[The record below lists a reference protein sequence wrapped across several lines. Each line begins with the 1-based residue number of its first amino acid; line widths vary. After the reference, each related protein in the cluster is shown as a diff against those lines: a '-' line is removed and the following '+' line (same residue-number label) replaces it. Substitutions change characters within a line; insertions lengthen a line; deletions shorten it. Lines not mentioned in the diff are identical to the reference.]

1 MRVDFEH
8 DNMSEEE
15 MIREIKLLNDK
26 LLHAEQVKTDF
37 LSNIKNEINNPMTSI
52 LGLLK
57 MIITSP
63 NDHEGNQKK
72 ARLIYNEVHN
82 LNFQIRNVFIA
93 AEIEAGNANL
103 EVTQVNMHKLVSD
116 IIHSFENQF
125 EKKNISI
132 DWKQGAHKI
141 FASDKEMVH
150 LIIANLL
157 SNAIKFSHHDAS
169 ILLELGVDDNGNLTI
184 LCQDFGVGIDEGRL
198 QEIFDRF
205 KQLDS
210 GTKKEFAGHG
220 LGLSIVHS
228 LVDLL
233 DGELFIDSKVDVGT
247 SFKVV
252 VPPATLYESDMEF
265 YGDDDAI
272 FFDSDDS
279 NEEVF

>member
-1 MRVDFEH
+1 M
-8 DNMSEEE
+8 
-15 MIREIKLLNDK
+15 
-26 LLHAEQVKTDF
+26 
-37 LSNIKNEINNPMTSI
+37 

-63 NDHEGNQKK
+63 DDHEGNIKK
-72 ARLIYNEVHN
+72 ARLIYNEVHS

-93 AEIEAGNANL
+93 AEIEAGNATL
-103 EVTQVNMHKLVSD
+103 EVTQVNTHKLVSD

-132 DWKQGAHKI
+132 DWRQGPNKVFI
-141 FASDKEMVH
+141 TDKEMLH
-150 LIIANLL
+150 LIISNLL
-157 SNAIKFSHHDAS
+157 SNAIKFSSHDS
-169 ILLELGVDDNGNLTI
+169 NILLELSADDNNNLVI
-184 LCQDFGVGIDEGRL
+184 HCKDSGVGIEDSRL
-198 QEIFDRF
+198 KEIFDRF

-233 DGELFIDSKVDVGT
+233 DGELFIDSTVGEGT
-247 SFKVV
+247 SFKINI
-252 VPPATLYESDMEF
+252 PPASLHESDMEF

-272 FFDSDDS
+272 FFDSNDGK
-279 NEEVF
+279 EEEF

>member
-15 MIREIKLLNDK
+15 MIQELKRLNEK

-57 MIITSP
+57 MMITNP
-63 NDHEGNQKK
+63 NDHEGNHKK
-72 ARLIYNEVHN
+72 AKLIYNEVHN

-93 AEIEAGNANL
+93 AEIEAGNATI
-103 EVTQVNMHKLVSD
+103 ETTQVNTHKLVSD
-116 IIHSFENQF
+116 IIHAFDNQF

-132 DWKQGAHKI
+132 DWKQGAHKH
-141 FASDKEMVH
+141 FNSDKEMLN
-150 LIIANLL
+150 LIISNLV
-157 SNAIKFSHHDAS
+157 SNAIKFSHNDSS
-169 ILLELGVDDNGNLTI
+169 ILLHVDVDESENLNI
-184 LCQDFGVGIDEGRL
+184 MIQDFGVGIEDERL

-210 GTKKEFAGHG
+210 GTKKGFAGHG
-220 LGLSIVHS
+220 LGLSIVHA

-233 DGELFIDSKVDVGT
+233 DGELFIDSKVDIGT
-247 SFKVV
+247 TFKVKI
-252 VPPATLYESDMEF
+252 PPATLYQDDMDF

-272 FFDSDDS
+272 FFDSDDG
-279 NEEVF
+279 NEQEF